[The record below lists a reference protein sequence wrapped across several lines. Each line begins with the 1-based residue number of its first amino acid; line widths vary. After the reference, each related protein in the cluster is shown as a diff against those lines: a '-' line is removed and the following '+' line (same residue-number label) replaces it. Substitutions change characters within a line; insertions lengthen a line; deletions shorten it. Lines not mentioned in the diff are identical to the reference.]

1 MKYAK
6 TVHTSK
12 SMAIKNGVAKKR
24 RSLLSKKLPTKKE
37 QMQMIGG
44 LQMHI
49 QFLENQLKSTEGV
62 VVELVKFLGKEDEFD
77 KYMSNRIKELEDE
90 ARANEGTDSEDNST
104 SSSEE

>member
-1 MKYAK
+1 
-6 TVHTSK
+6 
-12 SMAIKNGVAKKR
+12 MAINFGENEKR
-24 RSLLSKKLPTKKE
+24 RKLLKKKAPTKKE

-62 VVELVKFLGKEDEFD
+62 VMELIKFLDKEDEFNNYMD
-77 KYMSNRIKELEDE
+77 KRIKELENE
-90 ARANEGTDSEDNST
+90 AQSNEKANSESDST

>member
-1 MKYAK
+1 MK
-6 TVHTSK
+6 
-12 SMAIKNGVAKKR
+12 KKA
-24 RSLLSKKLPTKKE
+24 PTKKE

-62 VVELVKFLGKEDEFD
+62 VMELIKFLDKEDEFNNYMD
-77 KYMSNRIKELEDE
+77 KRIKELENE
-90 ARANEGTDSEDNST
+90 AQSNEKANSESDST